1 MEYQKNFSKKD
12 LDKFN
17 EKIDSKYS
25 KGKYNIPKLNTYLNE
40 TEKKNL
46 SELERVANVSKKISE
61 HKRDILNLSIREFIN
76 NWATNNIDIFSDCVK
91 FFGNITNY
99 KGYFND
105 IDATGNWTTGIYV
118 IIKDF
123 IEIFKK
129 DLRSIYFGVTLVLI
143 SLLLYFI
150 QITS

>member
-1 MEYQKNFSKKD
+1 MEYQKKFSKKD

-17 EKIDSKYS
+17 EKIDSQYS

-76 NWATNNIDIFSDCVK
+76 NWKIVSNH
-91 FFGNITNY
+91 
-99 KGYFND
+99 
-105 IDATGNWTTGIYV
+105 
-118 IIKDF
+118 
-123 IEIFKK
+123 
-129 DLRSIYFGVTLVLI
+129 
-143 SLLLYFI
+143 
-150 QITS
+150 